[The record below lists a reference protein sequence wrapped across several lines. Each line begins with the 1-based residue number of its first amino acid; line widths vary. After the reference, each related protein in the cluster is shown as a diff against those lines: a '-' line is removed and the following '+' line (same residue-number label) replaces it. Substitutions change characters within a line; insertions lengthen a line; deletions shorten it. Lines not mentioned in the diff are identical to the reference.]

1 MINSP
6 RITARA
12 DHQSRMDKPIAP
24 EVLRRRK
31 QRRWVLVLAGSL
43 VLVLVTIIL
52 SRLKPAAPL
61 VEKSSIWMDT
71 VKRGEMLLQVRGNG
85 SLVPQEIRWISTVD
99 AGRVERILVLP
110 GAAVEPDT
118 VLVDLSSPELEQAAF
133 DAESQLKAA
142 KADLANLRV
151 QLASQKLTQQAAVAT
166 AQANSTAAK
175 ADFDI
180 NEKLGK
186 SGLMAA
192 MTVQQSKIKAEE
204 LVTLLEIEQERLKM
218 TAESSDAQ
226 LDTQEEKIAQ
236 LNGLVALKRR
246 QIEGLKI
253 KAGIEG
259 VLQRLGDSIAPLQEG
274 QQLSAGALVARV
286 ASQTKLKAA
295 IKIAETQARDI
306 QLDQSAEIDTRNG
319 MIPGHVV
326 RIDPGVENG
335 TVTVDVALDG
345 PLPRGARPDLSVDG
359 TIQLARLEDVL
370 YVGRPVQGQPDSA
383 VGLFKV
389 VDNGK
394 AAVRVPVKLGRS
406 SVSTIEIQ
414 SGLQLGDQVILSDMS
429 QWDARERVKLN

>member
-6 RITARA
+6 RITARV

-31 QRRWVLVLAGSL
+31 QRRWLLILAGSL
-43 VLVLVTIIL
+43 VLVLMTIGL

-71 VKRGEMLLQVRGNG
+71 VKRGELLLQVRGNG
-85 SLVPQEIRWISTVD
+85 SLVPQEVRWIPTVN

-110 GAAVEPDT
+110 GAAVQPDT
-118 VLVDLSSPELEQAAF
+118 VLVELSSPELEQAAF

-142 KADLANLRV
+142 KADLANSRV
-151 QLASQKLTQQAAVAT
+151 QLASQKLTQRAAVAT
-166 AQANSTAAK
+166 AQVNSTTAAG
-175 ADFDI
+175 DFDI

-186 SGLMAA
+186 TGLVPAI
-192 MTVQQSKIKAEE
+192 TIQQSKAKADE
-204 LVTLLEIEQERLKM
+204 LATLLEIEQERLTM
-218 TAESSDAQ
+218 TADSAAAQ
-226 LDTQEEKIAQ
+226 IDTQEEKIAQ

-259 VLQRLGDSIAPLQEG
+259 VLQRLGDSTAPLQEG
-274 QQLSAGALVARV
+274 QQLSAGTLVARV

-306 QLDQSAEIDTRNG
+306 QLNQSAEIDTRNG
-319 MIPGHVV
+319 IIPGHVV
-326 RIDPGVENG
+326 RIDPAVENG

-383 VGLFKV
+383 VGLFRV
-389 VDNGK
+389 VEDGK

-414 SGLQLGDQVILSDMS
+414 SGLQVGDQVILSDMS

>member
-31 QRRWVLVLAGSL
+31 QRRWFLVLAGSV
-43 VLVLVTIIL
+43 VLVLITIGL

-61 VEKSSIWMDT
+61 VEKSSIWMGT
-71 VKRGEMLLQVRGNG
+71 VNRGELLLEVRGNG
-85 SLVPQEIRWISTVD
+85 SLEPQEVRWIPTVN

-118 VLVDLSSPELEQAAF
+118 VLVEFSSPELEQAAF

-142 KADLANLRV
+142 TADLANLRV

-166 AQANSTAAK
+166 ARANSTTAQ

-186 SGLMAA
+186 VGLMAA
-192 MTVQQSKIKAEE
+192 MTVQQSKVKADE
-204 LVTLLEIEQERLKM
+204 LAALLEIERARLKM
-218 TAESSDAQ
+218 TAESATAQIDA
-226 LDTQEEKIAQ
+226 QEEKIAQ

-259 VLQRLGDSIAPLQEG
+259 VLQRLGDSSAPLQEG

-319 MIPGHVV
+319 LIPGHVV
-326 RIDPGVENG
+326 RIDPAVENG

-370 YVGRPVQGQPDSA
+370 YVGRPVQGQADSA

-414 SGLQLGDQVILSDMS
+414 SGLQVGDQIILSDMS